1 MVRDN
6 HDFSGNVL
14 QERFIRIGSNWV
26 LNQTVN
32 ALDLGTLSHRSEAA
46 STTPL
51 SNGAYVYPT
60 PYQAFFSTGSSYDY
74 DLIYH
79 TKWSTRKL
87 VGTSASSQPFGS
99 VIRVWG
105 SALATHTPVTPT
117 SLVSRVEDRVNG
129 IIAASDW
136 NAGQTVGEAPETIK
150 FILQTFATVVKA
162 FKAARR
168 LDAVGIAKALS
179 VSVTKKPANNPAVLW
194 LQYKYAWQPLLQ
206 DVYNVTAYL
215 ADGLREQPL
224 FVAAFHESE
233 AGPIPSFS
241 PGWTGTIDGQLKWG
255 CEVSIAFGVRNPSAY
270 NLNRLG
276 LLNPAALAWE
286 LLPLSFV
293 FDWFIPI
300 GNFLDSLSNGVG
312 LKFHSGYRTTYANT
326 DLDINFRP
334 AYTGSN
340 WSGKQFRVTR
350 RIKSSLRILYVGF
363 PKPVPS
369 WDMQINR
376 DKVVSMLALAKVMT
390 SKR

>member
-6 HDFSGNVL
+6 YDFSGEVL

-32 ALDLGTLSHRSEAA
+32 ALDLGTLSHRSESA

-51 SNGAYVYPT
+51 SNGDYVYPT
-60 PYQAFFSTGSSYDY
+60 PYQAFFSTGSSYEF
-74 DLIYH
+74 DLTYH
-79 TKWSTRKL
+79 TTYSTRKL
-87 VGTSASSQPFGS
+87 VGTSASSQPFAN
-99 VIRVWG
+99 IRIWG
-105 SALATHTPVTPT
+105 SALSTHLPGTPQ
-117 SLVSRVEDRVNG
+117 SIISRVEDKVNG

-136 NAGQTVGEAPETIK
+136 NVGQTVGEAPETAR
-150 FILQTFATVVKA
+150 FILETFATIVKA
-162 FKAARR
+162 VKAARR
-168 LDAVGIAKALS
+168 LDAIGIAKALS

-206 DVYNVTAYL
+206 DIHNATVFMAN
-215 ADGLREQPL
+215 GLREQPL
-224 FVAAFHESE
+224 FVASYHESE
-233 AGPIPSFS
+233 AGPLPALR
-241 PGWTGTIDGQLKWG
+241 PGWTGTVDGQLKWG
-255 CEVSIAFGVRNPSAY
+255 CEVSIAFGIRNKTAY

-300 GNFLDSLSNGVG
+300 GNFLDSLSQGIG
-312 LKFHSGYRTTYANT
+312 LEFHSGYRTTYANT
-326 DLDINFRP
+326 DLDVNFRP
-334 AYTGSN
+334 SYTGSN

-350 RIKSSLRILYVGF
+350 HIKSSFRTLYLGF
-363 PKPVPS
+363 PKPVPV

-390 SKR
+390 SRR